1 MSADNKEIR
10 IALAGNPNV
19 GKSTIFNLMTG
30 LKQHTGNWAGKT
42 VDNAEG
48 VMRLKG
54 KSYRIYDLPGTYSL
68 LSHSYEEEIA
78 RDFLCF
84 SRPDITIVICDAAN
98 LERNLNLAL
107 QILEITSDVILC
119 LNLIDEADK
128 RGIYT
133 DSAKLAQI
141 LKIPVVEVCAK
152 KKNSLLPLY
161 KAIEEYKKN
170 NDAFKPKYTRET
182 EAAVNYTEK
191 LLLPYLKRDIPSR
204 TAALSLLGNGYTV
217 RDEVTKL
224 CDVGNADAEKLRIEI
239 SKIKKTHRG
248 LSDNIA
254 ACLILTAEGICNEVV
269 SIRSTKACERDRK
282 TDRIVTGRF
291 TAIPVMLFLFI
302 LILWLTISG
311 ANYPSALLS
320 EFFGFCEEKI
330 YNFLIGINMN
340 QDFVSL
346 LCEGVFRTLSW
357 VVSVMLPPMA
367 IFFPLFT
374 LLEDYGLLPRIA
386 FNLDRCFRKC
396 GACGKQALSLCM
408 SLGCNACGVTG
419 ARIIDSRRE
428 RLIAIITASLVPC
441 NGKFPTIISII
452 SMFIICSVTAPFS
465 SILTALS
472 LAVVLVLAIFM
483 TFLSSYFLSK
493 TLLKGE
499 QSSFIIEMPPYR
511 KVQIGKTLVRSF
523 IDRTL
528 VILGRAVAVSAP
540 AGLVIWLLA
549 NINVGDSS
557 ILNICTDF
565 LDPFGRLLGLDGVII
580 FAFILGIPANEI
592 VVPII
597 IMSYTAGGNLTDIS
611 DLYALKALLSDNG
624 WTMLTAVNMVL
635 FTLFHYPCSTTCIT
649 IYKETKSLKWT
660 MAAIILPT
668 VIGMGVCLITTFAAR
683 LMGI

>member
-1 MSADNKEIR
+1 
-10 IALAGNPNV
+10 
-19 GKSTIFNLMTG
+19 
-30 LKQHTGNWAGKT
+30 
-42 VDNAEG
+42 
-48 VMRLKG
+48 
-54 KSYRIYDLPGTYSL
+54 
-68 LSHSYEEEIA
+68 
-78 RDFLCF
+78 
-84 SRPDITIVICDAAN
+84 
-98 LERNLNLAL
+98 
-107 QILEITSDVILC
+107 
-119 LNLIDEADK
+119 
-128 RGIYT
+128 
-133 DSAKLAQI
+133 
-141 LKIPVVEVCAK
+141 
-152 KKNSLLPLY
+152 
-161 KAIEEYKKN
+161 
-170 NDAFKPKYTRET
+170 
-182 EAAVNYTEK
+182 
-191 LLLPYLKRDIPSR
+191 
-204 TAALSLLGNGYTV
+204 
-217 RDEVTKL
+217 
-224 CDVGNADAEKLRIEI
+224 
-239 SKIKKTHRG
+239 
-248 LSDNIA
+248 
-254 ACLILTAEGICNEVV
+254 
-269 SIRSTKACERDRK
+269 
-282 TDRIVTGRF
+282 
-291 TAIPVMLFLFI
+291 
-302 LILWLTISG
+302 
-311 ANYPSALLS
+311 
-320 EFFGFCEEKI
+320 
-330 YNFLIGINMN
+330 MN
-340 QDFVSL
+340 RDFVSL

-465 SILTALS
+465 SILSALS

-557 ILNICTDF
+557 ILSICTEF

-635 FTLFHYPCSTTCIT
+635 FTLFHFPCSTTCIT
-649 IYKETKSLKWT
+649 IYRETKSLKWT
-660 MAAIILPT
+660 GAAIILPT
-668 VIGMGVCLITTFAAR
+668 VIGMGICLITTFIAR